1 MLSEKIRGEALYC
14 DDIQIENCLY
24 GKTLRSGIA
33 HGKIKEIRYPSM
45 PEGYFVVDYRDIK
58 GNNIVKIIDLDQPV
72 LAENFVSY
80 IGEPISIIVGRDKKT
95 LEKLVKDT
103 DIKYEELEPLLH
115 MDENSVFQDISTER
129 GDMER
134 AKREA
139 RYIFTKIM
147 ETGPQEHIYME
158 TQGMIATFDGKEL
171 TVTGSLQSL
180 YAVKNAVEY
189 CTGFPARVKAAEIGG
204 GFGGKE
210 DFPSLLAC
218 HASLCAI
225 KAGGT
230 VKIIYEREEDIICTT
245 KRHPSKSCYTLYLD
259 ENYRILGVEADLRLE
274 AGAYIGLSNLI
285 LEVFM
290 GRACGVYRVP
300 NVKIR
305 ARTFK
310 TNKISFGAWRGFG
323 APQGIFAIETALDLF
338 ARERN
343 LDPVQV
349 KKINLAQKGDL
360 STTGGLYREEV
371 KLPQMLEELLVKSDY
386 YNKLEKFKKDSGK
399 YLKGIG
405 VSFSLL
411 GGGLNGTTERD
422 IQKSKIRLCRNS
434 NGDYGIFS
442 TVLEIGQGP
451 SITLPHIVA
460 QVLEISAEKVKLH
473 TPDSKF
479 CPDSGPTV
487 ASRSALIVGKL
498 VERAA
503 QKMKKLLELE
513 GNLGKSLEVEE
524 EYHHPEGFQWDNDKH
539 RGDFNINSS

>member
-1 MLSEKIRGEALYC
+1 
-14 DDIQIENCLY
+14 
-24 GKTLRSGIA
+24 
-33 HGKIKEIRYPSM
+33 
-45 PEGYFVVDYRDIK
+45 
-58 GNNIVKIIDLDQPV
+58 
-72 LAENFVSY
+72 
-80 IGEPISIIVGRDKKT
+80 
-95 LEKLVKDT
+95 
-103 DIKYEELEPLLH
+103 
-115 MDENSVFQDISTER
+115 
-129 GDMER
+129 
-134 AKREA
+134 
-139 RYIFTKIM
+139 
-147 ETGPQEHIYME
+147 
-158 TQGMIATFDGKEL
+158 
-171 TVTGSLQSL
+171 
-180 YAVKNAVEY
+180 
-189 CTGFPARVKAAEIGG
+189 
-204 GFGGKE
+204 
-210 DFPSLLAC
+210 
-218 HASLCAI
+218 
-225 KAGGT
+225 
-230 VKIIYEREEDIICTT
+230 
-245 KRHPSKSCYTLYLD
+245 
-259 ENYRILGVEADLRLE
+259 NYRILGVEADLRLE

-539 RGDFNINSS
+539 RGDFNINSSVAINIVEVEIDSETYRIYPKKYWGYYDIGTPLDRKVVMGQIQGGVLQGIAHSHMERIEFNIVGGIVQKNMTDYL